1 MLYKKVTQEEY
12 LKIKN
17 EFKYNSY
24 MYISVFYSVYHRL
37 PKETE
42 FIKFALKNCIID
54 ILGYKVSFSKEQKD
68 ELEKILNN
76 EWVKVTDKLWKE
88 NYKKY
93 EKDMKELGLDKK
105 NM

>member
-12 LKIKN
+12 LKLKS

-42 FIKFALKNCIID
+42 FIKYVLKNCIID

-105 NM
+105 DM